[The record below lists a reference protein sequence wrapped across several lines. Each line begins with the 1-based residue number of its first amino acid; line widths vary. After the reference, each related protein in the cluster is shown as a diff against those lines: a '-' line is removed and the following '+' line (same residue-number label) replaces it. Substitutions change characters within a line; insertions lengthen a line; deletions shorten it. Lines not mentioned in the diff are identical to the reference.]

1 MDEAEAR
8 TLVASARVARLATV
22 NPGLGVDV
30 VPITFALVP
39 ALEPQGQTRLV
50 TIVDQKP
57 KSTTR
62 LRRLANIATHPEVTV
77 LVDHYED
84 DWERLWWVRLR
95 GRATVLAEGE
105 AFDEALRALVDRYE
119 QYVAAPPPGPVIDVA
134 VEEWTGWRA
143 AAPSAP

>member
-1 MDEAEAR
+1 VDQAEAR
-8 TLVASARVARLATV
+8 ELVASARVARLATV

-39 ALEPQGQTRLV
+39 AVEPDGPTRLV

-62 LRRLANIATHPEVTV
+62 LRRLANIRDHPEVTV

-95 GRATVLAEGE
+95 GRATIVAEGE
-105 AFDEALRALVDRYE
+105 AFDEARRALIARYE
-119 QYVAAPPPGPVIDVA
+119 QYVEEPPPGPVIDVA
-134 VEEWTGWRA
+134 IEQWTGWSA
-143 AAPSAP
+143 AR